1 MTLPKYIH
9 IHHSDGLLS
18 HEVVGEYDG
27 DYVVVLPFETFTK
40 MQIAKSSPA
49 ISGVG
54 EEKHP
59 IPPSL
64 SSRQILTSPDYS
76 SIDVNDPRF
85 AALPSFMKDSIIAAK
100 AAELGE

>member
-18 HEVVGEYDG
+18 HEVVGEHDG
-27 DYVVVLPFETFTK
+27 YYIAILPFETFTK
-40 MQIAKSSPA
+40 MQIAKNSPA

-54 EEKHP
+54 DEKHP

-64 SSRQILTSPDYS
+64 SSRQILTNPDYS

-85 AALPSFMKDSIIAAK
+85 AALPSFMKDQIMAAK
-100 AAELGE
+100 AAESGE